1 MLALIVTFNLDGMTD
16 EELKTAAETQLAG
29 PVAAMP
35 GLIAKTWL
43 ADTPENTYGGSYLFE
58 SREALEAY
66 EQSAFFKEF
75 TSDPRIVNITAHVFD
90 VMEGPSRVTNG
101 LGPVAAV
108 R

>member
-1 MLALIVTFNLDGMTD
+1 
-16 EELKTAAETQLAG
+16 
-29 PVAAMP
+29 MP

-43 ADTPENTYGGSYLFE
+43 ANEDQNTYGGSYLFE

-66 EQSAFFKEF
+66 EQSDFLKQF
-75 TSDPRIVNITAHVFD
+75 TSDPRIVNINTYVFD

-101 LGPVAAV
+101 LGPVAAA